1 MKNKLTGVLV
11 TGLALGTAWAVRGH
25 FGHEQGAAWAGT
37 IGALTMVL
45 VSGRKDWY
53 QKIFPVALSAALG
66 WGATGMISYGIVVG
80 YGRSTGFVNA
90 LYGLSMLFVIGGL
103 FGLLG
108 GGLAG
113 LSLESTK
120 EKKVKWA
127 GLISEM
133 VAGGLITY
141 SFLIQQLNLLMT
153 PPRSE
158 AWALCLGAGLAMIW
172 YMARHN
178 YRSALR
184 VALCS
189 ALGAGFGFAFGN
201 FLQILGNVL
210 EINFNMWNVME
221 YSIGFFGGSAFA
233 YSVFSSQWPET
244 ETRPAPWKSR
254 TAFLILFI
262 FVPLIV
268 FKQSFAYNI
277 LLNRL
282 KDVATSENT
291 ALFSSLFAAL
301 LMAVAALMVWLRM
314 EKAKFCFQRR
324 DVFLFFLVCFSA
336 YIAMS
341 YIVSGIFAGKSHLN
355 IHLYVLNLL
364 VILFLLRKKAVP
376 FSAQS
381 VPGINYK
388 KLILYVLGIIL
399 VIVIL
404 ALIAVNIHGE
414 LNGAHDRFQI
424 KM

>member
-1 MKNKLTGVLV
+1 MKNKLTGILV

-37 IGALTMVL
+37 IGALAMVL

-80 YGRSTGFVNA
+80 YGRSTSFVNA

-141 SFLIQQLNLLMT
+141 GFLVLHLDLLMT

-158 AWALCLGAGLAMIW
+158 AWALCLGGGLAMIW

-178 YRSALR
+178 YRSSLR
-184 VALCS
+184 VALFS

-233 YSVFSSQWPET
+233 YSVFSSRWPET
-244 ETRPAPWKSR
+244 DARPKPWENR
-254 TAFLILFI
+254 AAFLILFV

-268 FKQSFAYNI
+268 FRQSLGYNI

-282 KDVATSENT
+282 KDVTNSEN
-291 ALFSSLFAAL
+291 LVLLSSLFAAL
-301 LMAVAALMVWLRM
+301 VMAAAALTVWLRM
-314 EKAKFCFQRR
+314 EKTKFCFQRR
-324 DVFLFFLVCFSA
+324 DVFLFFILCLSV
-336 YIAMS
+336 YIAIS

-355 IHLYVLNLL
+355 IHLYVLNLF
-364 VILFLLRKKAVP
+364 VILLLVRKQASP
-376 FSAQS
+376 FSAQPVS
-381 VPGINYK
+381 GINYK
-388 KLILYVLGIIL
+388 KLTGYVFAIIV
-399 VIVIL
+399 VIAIL

-414 LNGAHDRFQI
+414 LGGAHDRF
-424 KM
+424 